1 MFWRKCPTPE
11 AVAAGN
17 ALGAPPKLSVAP
29 SCPGGAQRGAGLGVQ
44 GGVGG
49 GDGSKCWS
57 QGKASSP
64 SQIPSPR
71 LSWALHWPQNEQ
83 SWTSG
88 EGGATALVVVVL

>member
-17 ALGAPPKLSVAP
+17 DLGALPKLSVAP

-44 GGVGG
+44 GGVGR